1 MYSFEGNYRTKRSQ
15 VFDRTEK
22 VTANTIVQKTREERR
37 RRELFRRQH
46 EAAVK
51 LQAFCR
57 GIICRCIL
65 GRAFNAELRELSGAL
80 LSHSER
86 NEPTAEYNGQ
96 LLRILRLLNW
106 CCRRKTDKERLLSV
120 CRLLLSRPGCQ
131 AIKSWIPQGL
141 SDELRTLSRMLR
153 IVLRPPQTRA
163 FLELILAPVKWAS
176 CCSTSNT
183 QTSLENILV
192 LALNDILVSDGS
204 DYVVSERVVR
214 EIGTRLFDSRLSM
227 LALVHTCLSCASD
240 TATPRLIPSINLL
253 YLLITVVLPRLLRGN
268 GSLTSP
274 VLADTSEEM
283 DVDKLDDSEAE
294 RPPPMMPS
302 SPTMVHLAY
311 SESAMTGQDSA
322 EAVRCIA
329 WLLMHTLTMPGLP
342 CPRPLKAPA
351 PLIVRSTEDGE
362 QSDSEEDE
370 DGDSS
375 APVSEQTV
383 PGVQALAMRSR
394 ESEGPR
400 SSVFGV
406 NENTA
411 AYIPTWFGPG
421 PRRLHGH
428 SGVRICPLQIE
439 QFCVDN
445 RQITVSLSNRYI
457 QVQSLNCPSFLDKC
471 SSLILNE
478 VIHLGTPVS
487 LGLAKIPENVP
498 RPGGDGEHSRH
509 HVSSDCR
516 LTCDL
521 VNT

>member
-1 MYSFEGNYRTKRSQ
+1 CEIIQLFLVANNYFDLLVCLSQ
-15 VFDRTEK
+15 
-22 VTANTIVQKTREERR
+22 
-37 RRELFRRQH
+37 
-46 EAAVK
+46 
-51 LQAFCR
+51 
-57 GIICRCIL
+57 
-65 GRAFNAELRELSGAL
+65 
-80 LSHSER
+80 
-86 NEPTAEYNGQ
+86 
-96 LLRILRLLNW
+96 
-106 CCRRKTDKERLLSV
+106 LSV
-120 CRLLLSRPGCQ
+120 CRLLLSRSGCQ

-153 IVLRPPQTRA
+153 IVLRYLGNLPMHSPSTDYALPIRCLENVLSHKCDPNGIQDTTSKLPESISWLYLNLARHQYFRMLAQFTDRQVPASAGFLSTVNDPNANRVFDPIEFARPPQTRA

-183 QTSLENILV
+183 QASLENIMV

-214 EIGTRLFDSRLSM
+214 GIGTRLFDSRLSM

-253 YLLITVVLPRLLRGN
+253 YLLITVVLQRLLRGN
-268 GSLTSP
+268 DSLTSP

-302 SPTMVHLAY
+302 SPTMAHLAY

-322 EAVRCIA
+322 KAVRCIA
-329 WLLMHTLTMPGLP
+329 WLLIHTLTMPGLP

-370 DGDSS
+370 DEDSS

-383 PGVQALAMRSR
+383 PGVQALAIRSR
-394 ESEGPR
+394 ESEGLR

-406 NENTA
+406 NGNAA
-411 AYIPTWFGPG
+411 AYIPTWFDLDQ
-421 PRRLHGH
+421 RLHGH

-439 QFCVDN
+439 QICVDN

-457 QVQSLNCPSFLDKC
+457 QVQSLDCPSFLDKC
-471 SSLILNE
+471 SAVILNE
-478 VIHLGTPVS
+478 S
-487 LGLAKIPENVP
+487 YSFWD
-498 RPGGDGEHSRH
+498 PGITGVGGNSGKCACPSRDAEHSRH
-509 HVSSDCR
+509 HVSSD
-516 LTCDL
+516 
-521 VNT
+521 